1 MGAPKSKKSV
11 HGRVSSTL
19 ERLERLMGD
28 DALADIEHQA
38 PETVED
44 SVRRL
49 KGRHLKDTL
58 PDAPTTPSDDG

>member
-19 ERLERLMGD
+19 ERLEQLMGEQGM
-28 DALADIEHQA
+28 ADIEHES

-44 SVRRL
+44 SVRNL
-49 KGRHLKDTL
+49 KKRVPAKTK
-58 PDAPTTPSDDG
+58 PSSQS

>member
-19 ERLERLMGD
+19 ERLEQLVGEHG
-28 DALADIEHQA
+28 LADIEHESS

-44 SVRRL
+44 SVRNL
-49 KGRHLKDTL
+49 KKRVPAKTK
-58 PDAPTTPSDDG
+58 PSSRG